1 MFFKPI
7 YVCSTAATAAGG
19 GAMTA
24 VTTSQLRYVSMFYW
38 LCVSS
43 IVVGY
48 ARSYG
53 HISKSTQNPKKNY
66 VTA

>member
-1 MFFKPI
+1 MFFRPKNI
-7 YVCSTAATAAGG
+7 YSTAATAAGG
-19 GAMTA
+19 GAMAA
-24 VTTSQLRYVSMFYW
+24 VTASHVRYMSMLYW

-53 HISKSTQNPKKNY
+53 HISKSTQNPQK
-66 VTA
+66 TT